1 MVIEKYKQLRLAHKF
16 GGINVIDIHSR
27 CATYKDKTNI

>member
-1 MVIEKYKQLRLAHKF
+1 MIKEKYKQLRLALQF

-27 CATYKDKTNI
+27 CAQAKKRK

>member
-1 MVIEKYKQLRLAHKF
+1 MIKEKYMQLRLSRQC

-27 CATYKDKTNI
+27 YAQG